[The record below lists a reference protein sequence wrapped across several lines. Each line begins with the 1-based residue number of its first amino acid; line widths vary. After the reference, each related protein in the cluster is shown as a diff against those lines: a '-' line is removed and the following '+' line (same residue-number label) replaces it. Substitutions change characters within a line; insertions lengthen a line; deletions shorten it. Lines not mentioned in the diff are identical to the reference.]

1 MFAGLSLDQAPPLR
15 APLKFFLTAPI
26 FACIAGVFL
35 LFGSGFEIHSPYLIA
50 SIHLLTIGFMVMIVF
65 GALQQMLPVVA
76 GAVIPKPMIVANT
89 TYALLVLGIVSFVV
103 GFLYYEKLLFFISSN
118 LLLLGLF
125 LFTSI
130 ALVQLL
136 KVQNKSWIVLG
147 MILSLV
153 FLMVAFF
160 LGIHLLISHAIN
172 NISTSHYDLALLHY
186 NYIFFGFIFLLI
198 VSITFQVV
206 PMFWV
211 ADAFSD
217 NQQRIIILLTT
228 TILVLY
234 GINIFLQLGYETIYK
249 FCFSGVLFY
258 FGYITIQ
265 KLRSRKRKLKD
276 ISVYFYIT
284 SMIFLVLGTLF
295 WLIVELYDIPLQ
307 FLGIFWGLGF
317 IYTLMNGMLYKIVPF
332 LTWFHLSSKG
342 IFDIPTMRDMISI
355 KWSQLQFN
363 LHLITLVF
371 FILGLGFHSDYL
383 FKYGAIFFILSN
395 ILLFVNL
402 YKAARIFLV
411 RF

>member
-1 MFAGLSLDQAPPLR
+1 MFTGLSLDQAPPFK

-26 FACIAGVFL
+26 FALIAGGIL
-35 LFGSGFEIHSPYLIA
+35 LFGKGFEIHSPSTIA
-50 SIHLLTIGFMVMIVF
+50 TIHLITIGFMIMIVF

-76 GAVIPKPMIVANT
+76 GAVIPKPMVVANT
-89 TYALLVLGIVSFVV
+89 TYTLLILGIVTFVC
-103 GFLYYEKLLFFISSN
+103 GFFYYEKLLFFISAN

-136 KVQNKSWIVLG
+136 KVKNRSWIVLG
-147 MILSLV
+147 MIGSLL
-153 FLMVAFF
+153 FLIVAFF
-160 LGIHLLISHAIN
+160 LGIHLIISHALN
-172 NISTSHYDLALLHY
+172 NITNSHYDIALLHY

-198 VSITFQVV
+198 TSITFQVV

-211 ADAFSD
+211 ADAFSN
-217 NQQRIIILLTT
+217 NQQKVIILSISSL
-228 TILVLY
+228 LFLY
-234 GINIFLQLGYETIYK
+234 GINVFLQLEYDIVYK
-249 FCFSGVLFY
+249 YFMSAILLY
-258 FGYITIQ
+258 FGYITIE
-265 KLRSRKRKLKD
+265 KLRNRKRKLKD

-284 SMIFLVLGTLF
+284 SILFLVFGVF
-295 WLIVELYDIPLQ
+295 MWICMEFYDLPLQ

-342 IFDIPTMRDMISI
+342 IFDIPTMRDMINI

-363 LHLITLVF
+363 LHLVTIVF

-383 FKYGAIFFILSN
+383 FKYGAIFFIISN